1 MFCNKC
7 GNQIN
12 PGDNICTK
20 CGNPVEGAGT
30 AQNFQT
36 QQPQANYAQQQN
48 YQQPQRNFAPQ
59 PKKIDFQ
66 AIKNNSV
73 WQLNIGWL
81 MAIVALFGIFSTFC
95 MGMAGIKDY
104 LTFSFVQIGSIF
116 DDDIPGGFIAFSI
129 FIWIFSIVSIID
141 VIITVYFLFA
151 NKVSDAF
158 KFSLVN
164 FVLISITKI
173 LQMISVS
180 TLGNEYS
187 KPDLSYSLFLSL
199 IIVIAAGI
207 FTFFYAKKHNM
218 DIMIKFNNG
227 MGANPYQYQNV
238 PNQFQN
244 VNQGNPNQNP
254 NQYQNTNQNTNQNNY

>member
-12 PGDNICTK
+12 PGDNVCSK
-20 CGNPVEGAGT
+20 CGNPVGNAG
-30 AQNFQT
+30 NFQA
-36 QQPQANYAQQQN
+36 QQQVNYAQQPN
-48 YQQPQRNFAPQ
+48 YQQPRQNFASA
-59 PKKIDFQ
+59 PKKVDFQ
-66 AIKNNSV
+66 SIKGNSV

-81 MAIVALFGIFSTFC
+81 MVIAALFGIFSTFC
-95 MGMAGIKDY
+95 MGMAGIRDS
-104 LTFSFVQIGSIF
+104 LTFSFIQIGSIF
-116 DDDIPGGFIAFSI
+116 DDSLPGGFIAFAI
-129 FIWIFSIVSIID
+129 FIWIFSIVSIAA
-141 VIITVYFLFA
+141 VILTIYKLFA

-164 FVLISITKI
+164 LALIIVTKI
-173 LQMISVS
+173 LQMISVA

-207 FTFFYAKKHNM
+207 FNFFYAKKHNM
-218 DIMIKFNNG
+218 DIMFKFNNG
-227 MGANPYQYQNV
+227 MKQNPYQYQNMPN

-244 VNQGNPNQNP
+244 VNQGNPNQNS
-254 NQYQNTNQNTNQNNY
+254 NQNNQ